1 MKFVVR
7 HRDLIIEG
15 LLFFAMLAMAC
26 AADGIGDW
34 VYAIL

>member
-1 MKFVVR
+1 MKFIAK
-7 HRDLIIEG
+7 HRDLIVEG

-26 AADGIGDW
+26 AADGICDW